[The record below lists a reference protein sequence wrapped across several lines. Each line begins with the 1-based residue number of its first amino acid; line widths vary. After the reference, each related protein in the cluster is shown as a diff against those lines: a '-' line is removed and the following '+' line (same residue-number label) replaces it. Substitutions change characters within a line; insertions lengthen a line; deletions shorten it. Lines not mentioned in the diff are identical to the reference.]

1 MNNMPWPTAG
11 LACGSQILGLVID
24 LCGKAR
30 GVNWITK
37 DFFFSTVKC
46 TCEFLSASTDVFI
59 PVCDA
64 IKISNSTAKKYS
76 LVKPNVF

>member
-1 MNNMPWPTAG
+1 MINMPWPTAG

-30 GVNWITK
+30 GANWITK
-37 DFFFSTVKC
+37 DFFLVQLNVLVSSLST
-46 TCEFLSASTDVFI
+46 STDVFI

-64 IKISNSTAKKYS
+64 IKISNSMAKKIQS
-76 LVKPNVF
+76 CKT